1 METARYLPASRV
13 KAGSLR
19 LGRLT
24 VRSTD
29 GRELGKLMGF
39 VIERGDYRIRSLVVE
54 SVDAQV
60 EVPMGPLQF
69 DAAARSLRLIGA
81 STTLHTTPFLAD
93 RLPVMEDDDLWVP
106 FFHTAA

>member
-24 VRSTD
+24 VRSSD
-29 GRELGKLMGF
+29 GRELGKLVGF
-39 VIERGDYRIRSLVVE
+39 VVE
-54 SVDAQV
+54 QV

-69 DAAARSLRLIGA
+69 DAAARSLLLIGA
-81 STTLHTTPFLAD
+81 STPPHTTPFLAD